1 MQYIIDIVLAL
12 IIVLNTVIG
21 LKKGLV
27 KTVFGLA
34 SVIIAVVLAYIFG
47 SSAGSLL
54 RTTKAYD
61 NICDSTKQSLS
72 EYFEKQAVENKE
84 KAYENIESLSFVKQ
98 LESMGVDTERE
109 LEKYSKALESSA
121 KEASEVLSEKFAEP
135 ILEFFS
141 NILGTILVFVVSLLA
156 LWILSIVLKGIFSLP
171 FLRTLNKTGGFI
183 TGLLLGLFY
192 AFLLCMIVKS
202 LIPCLPKNPV
212 IFDGMENKT
221 VLYGL
226 LARFNPI
233 YLLLVGKFFS

>member
-1 MQYIIDIVLAL
+1 MQYIIDIILAL
-12 IIVLNTVIG
+12 IIVLNTVMG

-47 SSAGSLL
+47 SSAASLL

-61 NICDSTKQSLS
+61 NICDSTKESLS
-72 EYFEKQAVENKE
+72 EYFEKEALENKE
-84 KAYENIESLSFVKQ
+84 KAFENIGSLSFVKQ
-98 LESMGVDTERE
+98 LESMGVDTQKE
-109 LEKYSKALESSA
+109 LERYSENLESSA
-121 KEASEVLSEKFAEP
+121 KEASSVLSEKFAVP

-141 NILGTILVFVVSLLA
+141 NILGTILVFIVSLLGMW
-156 LWILSIVLKGIFSLP
+156 LLSIVLRGIFSLP
-171 FLRTLNKTGGFI
+171 FLRGLNKTGGFI

-192 AFLLCMIVKS
+192 AFLICMVVKS

-212 IFDGMENKT
+212 IFEGMENKT

-226 LARFNPI
+226 LSKFNPI
-233 YLLLVGKFFS
+233 YILLVGKFFS

>member
-1 MQYIIDIVLAL
+1 MQYIIDIILAL
-12 IIVLNTVIG
+12 IIVLNTVMG

-47 SSAGSLL
+47 SSAASLL

-61 NICDSTKQSLS
+61 NICVSTKESLS
-72 EYFEKQAVENKE
+72 EYFEKEALENKE
-84 KAYENIESLSFVKQ
+84 KAFENIGALSFVKQ
-98 LESMGVDTERE
+98 LESMGVDTQKE
-109 LEKYSKALESSA
+109 LERYAEALDSAA
-121 KEASEVLSEKFAEP
+121 KEASDILSEKFAVP

-141 NILGTILVFVVSLLA
+141 NILGTILVFIVSLLGMW
-156 LWILSIVLKGIFSLP
+156 LLSIVLRGIFSLP
-171 FLRTLNKTGGFI
+171 FLRGLNKTGGFI

-192 AFLLCMIVKS
+192 AFLICMVVKS

-212 IFDGMENKT
+212 IFEGMENKT

-226 LARFNPI
+226 LSKFNPI
-233 YLLLVGKFFS
+233 YILLVGKFFS

>member
-98 LESMGVDTERE
+98 LESMGVDTESE
-109 LEKYSKALESSA
+109 LKKYSKALESSA

>member
-1 MQYIIDIVLAL
+1 MQYIIDIILAL
-12 IIVLNTVIG
+12 IIVLNTVMG
-21 LKKGLV
+21 LKKGFV

-61 NICDSTKQSLS
+61 NICDSTKESLS
-72 EYFEKQAVENKE
+72 EYFEKEALENKE
-84 KAYENIESLSFVKQ
+84 KAFENIGSLAFVKQ
-98 LESMGVDTERE
+98 LESMGVDTQKE
-109 LEKYSKALESSA
+109 LERYAEALDSSA
-121 KEASEVLSEKFAEP
+121 KEASSVLSEKFAVP

-141 NILGTILVFVVSLLA
+141 NILGTILVFIVSLLGMW
-156 LWILSIVLKGIFSLP
+156 LLSIVLRGIFSLP
-171 FLRTLNKTGGFI
+171 FLRGLNKTGGFI

-192 AFLLCMIVKS
+192 AFLICMVVKS

-212 IFDGMENKT
+212 IFEGMENKT

-226 LARFNPI
+226 LSKFNPI
-233 YLLLVGKFFS
+233 YILLVGKFFS

>member
-1 MQYIIDIVLAL
+1 MQYIIDIILAL
-12 IIVLNTVIG
+12 IIVLNTVMG

-47 SSAGSLL
+47 SSAASLL

-61 NICDSTKQSLS
+61 NICDSTKESLS
-72 EYFEKQAVENKE
+72 EYFEKEALENKE
-84 KAYENIESLSFVKQ
+84 KAFENIGSLSFVKQ
-98 LESMGVDTERE
+98 LESMGVDTQKE
-109 LEKYSKALESSA
+109 LERYAEALDSSA
-121 KEASEVLSEKFAEP
+121 KEASDILSEKFAVP

-141 NILGTILVFVVSLLA
+141 NILGTILVFIVSLLGMW
-156 LWILSIVLKGIFSLP
+156 LLSIVLRGIFSLP
-171 FLRTLNKTGGFI
+171 FLRGLNKTGGFI

-192 AFLLCMIVKS
+192 AFLICMVVKS

-212 IFDGMENKT
+212 IFEGMENKT

-226 LARFNPI
+226 LSKFNPI
-233 YLLLVGKFFS
+233 YILLVGKFFS